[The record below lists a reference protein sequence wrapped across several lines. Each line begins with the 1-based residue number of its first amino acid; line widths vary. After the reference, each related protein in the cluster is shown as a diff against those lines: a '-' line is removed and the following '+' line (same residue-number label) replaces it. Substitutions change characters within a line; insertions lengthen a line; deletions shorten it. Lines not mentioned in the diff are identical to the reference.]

1 MIFIL
6 KLRSQDV
13 IISLQ
18 ITTRVWTSGNI
29 LRYTIKLGTVN
40 VTVEITLKGEISW
53 VTIT

>member
-6 KLRSQDV
+6 KLCSQD
-13 IISLQ
+13 ITISLQ
-18 ITTRVWTSGNI
+18 IITRVWISGNI
-29 LRYTIKLGTVN
+29 LRYTIKLGTVK

>member
-6 KLRSQDV
+6 KLCSQDV